1 MNLDLKHGSPESVHA
16 HVYRSGGQSLNQK
29 ISLINRNLDGKAFK
43 VEITKFSNEMI
54 WS

>member
-1 MNLDLKHGSPESVHA
+1 MNLWLKHGSPKRVHA
-16 HVYRSGGQSLNQK
+16 HGHRSGGQSLNQK